1 MRCTRSPACVRI
13 FYLQDYRPDSVIAA
27 VITLSDRQFA
37 MEQLTLEQARDLI
50 EQEWAKWRASPYEHT
65 DCVITGSE
73 EREWGWVIYYD
84 SLKHLES
91 GKDEDLLVGGGP
103 YFANKFDGEVFVTG
117 SGKSTEEYLAE
128 YESQIAAGIPNPNIY
143 PQESMFKRIFERL
156 IELTFGWMP

>member
-1 MRCTRSPACVRI
+1 MN
-13 FYLQDYRPDSVIAA
+13 PD

-50 EQEWAKWRASPYEHT
+50 EQEWAKWRASPCEHT